1 MYKET
6 YKALAVSKLH
16 SSGLAQLILGSR
28 GKKDIE
34 IEAKKF
40 LGPLNDHRHRNA
52 NPARIFNKDNP
63 NYFEFIKDYIR
74 VVNSAAYENNRTP
87 EGRLNLT
94 KKGIKMDNQAIE
106 SFCIGWETSE
116 IKHYYGNVSVK

>member
-40 LGPLNDHRHRNA
+40 LATLNNQSHRNV
-52 NPARIFNKDNP
+52 NPARVFNKDNP
-63 NYFEFIKDYIR
+63 NYFGFIKDYIR

-94 KKGIKMDNQAIE
+94 KRGITMDSHAIE
-106 SFCIGWETSE
+106 SFCIGWETPE
-116 IKHYYGNVSVK
+116 IKQYYGNVSVK